1 METIK
6 VKYLDDTLP
15 TLSYIGGM
23 AKSNWVDLYL
33 AEDVDLVAGTG
44 TYAPLGVAMELPEGY
59 EAIVAPRSS
68 AFKNYGV
75 LMSNSIGVIDE
86 SYCGD
91 GDEWKLPL
99 YATKDVHIPKGTR
112 LCQFRI
118 AKHQPVI
125 NFETVDRLSNPD
137 REGIGSTGL

>member
-6 VKYLDDTLP
+6 VKYLTEDLP
-15 TLSYIGGM
+15 ELKFIGGTE
-23 AKSNWVDLYL
+23 KSNWVDLYL
-33 AEDVDLVAGTG
+33 AEDVTVKAGTG

-68 AFKNYGV
+68 AFKTYGV
-75 LMSNSIGVIDE
+75 LMANSIGIIDE

-91 GDEWKLPL
+91 NDEWKLPL
-99 YATKDVHIPKGTR
+99 FATRDIHIPKGAR

-118 AKHQPVI
+118 IKHQPDI
-125 NFETVDRLSNPD
+125 CFETVKSLGNPD
-137 REGIGSTGL
+137 RLGVGSTGL